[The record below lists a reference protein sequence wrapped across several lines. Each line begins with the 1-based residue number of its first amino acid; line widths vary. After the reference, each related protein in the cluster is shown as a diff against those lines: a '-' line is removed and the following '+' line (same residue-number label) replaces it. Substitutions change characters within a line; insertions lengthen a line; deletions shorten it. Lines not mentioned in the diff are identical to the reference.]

1 VWKSAFAAQKQN
13 NKEILWNVKL
23 LQGNWVVQFLKIV
36 KNVSVR
42 TKNNGVK
49 KKKNKLGWLAQS
61 FIDAKNLKGIS
72 DSVNCPVDL
81 LNEQVSKPIYNS
93 FTIPKKTGGVREI
106 QAPGINLK
114 YIQRRLSVIFNQ
126 LYQAPDGVHG
136 FVAKT
141 ENECYSILS
150 NAQKH
155 VNKKWV
161 WNLDIKNFF
170 WSISTQK
177 VANRFML
184 APFNFE
190 ESKAKYISL
199 MIGYER
205 KLPMGS
211 PCSPVVSNLVCEELD
226 QQINDWVLYQNELLP
241 GANLVYTRY
250 ADDITF
256 SANLLIED
264 EQKEIIYYMLNQ
276 HGFEVNEK
284 KDRTQSHK
292 QAQWVTGVK
301 VNEKPNLDRKYIR
314 NIRAALHQAREK
326 GLAQAAQNY
335 FNLPDPPSP
344 ETIDQFLSV
353 LRGKISHL
361 GFVKGKDDQ
370 AFLKYWKEWRELKE
384 EYILDLLSIALNN
397 PS

>member
-1 VWKSAFAAQKQN
+1 M
-13 NKEILWNVKL
+13 
-23 LQGNWVVQFLKIV
+23 
-36 KNVSVR
+36 
-42 TKNNGVK
+42 K
-49 KKKNKLGWLAQS
+49 KKEHKLGWRAQS
-61 FIDAKNLKGIS
+61 FISAKNLREIS
-72 DSVNCPVDL
+72 ASVSCPVDML
-81 LNEQVSKPIYNS
+81 MDNVSRPVYTQ

-106 QAPGINLK
+106 QAPSINLK
-114 YIQRRLSVIFNQ
+114 YIQKNLNVIFNQ

-141 ENECYSILS
+141 KNESYSILS

-170 WSISTQK
+170 WSIPTQK
-177 VANRFML
+177 VANRLME
-184 APFNFE
+184 APFNFV

-226 QQINDWVLYQNELLP
+226 QQINDWVLFQNELFP
-241 GANLVYTRY
+241 GTNLVYTRY

-256 SANLLIED
+256 SANLLIEE

-301 VNEKPNLDRKYIR
+301 VNEKPNLDRKCIR

-326 GLAQAAQNY
+326 GLAQTAQNY
-335 FNLPDPPSP
+335 FNLPDPSSP

-370 AFLKYWKEWRELKE
+370 AYLKYWKEWGELKE
-384 EYILDLLSIALNN
+384 EYILDLLSIALSD